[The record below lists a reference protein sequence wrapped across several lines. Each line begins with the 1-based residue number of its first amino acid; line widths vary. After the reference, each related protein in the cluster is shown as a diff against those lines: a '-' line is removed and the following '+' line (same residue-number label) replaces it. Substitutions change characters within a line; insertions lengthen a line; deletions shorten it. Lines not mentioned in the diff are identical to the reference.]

1 MIDRA
6 IELAARAHQGQV
18 RKGTDNPYISHPY
31 GVGMLLA
38 GAGCDEEVVAAGI
51 LHDTVEDT
59 SVTLEQLREQFGERV
74 ASIVEGCSEPHKGQ
88 GWEERKEHTLAY
100 LPTAPREIRLVSLA
114 DKLHN
119 ARSVLAD
126 VRTGGEGV
134 WSRFKRGRAQQEWYY
149 RGLVAALCTPGA
161 GEEPLPFC
169 GEFRQVVDELFGER
183 GEGRE

>member
-6 IELAARAHQGQV
+6 IELAAEAHQGQV
-18 RKGTDNPYISHPY
+18 RKGTDIPYISHPY
-31 GVGMLLA
+31 AVGMMLA
-38 GAGCDEEVVAAGI
+38 ASGCDEEVVAAGI

-59 SVTLEQLREQFGERV
+59 HVTLEQLREQFGERV
-74 ASIVEGCSEPHKGQ
+74 ASIVEGCSEPDKWQ
-88 GWEERKEHTLAY
+88 GWEERKQHTLAY

-119 ARSVLAD
+119 ARSILAD
-126 VRTGGEGV
+126 VHASGEGA

-149 RGLVAALCTPGA
+149 RGLVEALCVPRR

-169 GEFRQVVDELFGER
+169 DEFRRVVDELFGTASA
-183 GEGRE
+183 G